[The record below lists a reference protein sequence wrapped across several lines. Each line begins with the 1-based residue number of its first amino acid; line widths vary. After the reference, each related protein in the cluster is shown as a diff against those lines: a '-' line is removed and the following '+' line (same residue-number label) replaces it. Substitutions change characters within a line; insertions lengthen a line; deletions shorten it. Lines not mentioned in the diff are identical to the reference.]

1 MAKKFNS
8 RRNRDSVR
16 PGIGSNDPVW
26 FAKHML
32 GIQPWRKQEEILK
45 ALASH
50 RHVAVRSC
58 NGSGKTFVAALA
70 TLWWIATHDQAIA
83 ITTAPT
89 ERQVKNLLW
98 REIRKIHAQN
108 ADLIGGQISQTKLE
122 IDSTRYAFG
131 FATDKLERFQGFHS
145 PNLLIIVDEASG
157 IPEFVFDAISGCMTT
172 ANSKLIMI
180 GNPTALAGTFYDAFH
195 KNRHLYKTIHISAFD
210 TPAFTGEIP
219 TDQKL
224 PNGIPSKTWVQ
235 RIEMQ
240 RGKDSAEYMCRV
252 LGEYPAEANDT
263 LIPLKNIE
271 RAVKPDS
278 YLHDTVDNHK
288 SQNVMGLDVARFG
301 DAKTVAVIRN
311 GTNVIHIQT
320 LKKSDL
326 MSTTGNALNIARKH
340 NVDTIF
346 VDQVGIGA
354 GVLDRLKEIDNIK
367 AIGINGGSAP
377 NDKQRFL
384 NLRAEMCDELRQR
397 FENQEINIPDD
408 PELVSQLASITYEF
422 NSKGQLK
429 IESKQQIRNQGRQSP
444 DKADALALAFR
455 TIPDEPMIWILGRKS
470 TRRPL
475 DWY

>member
-1 MAKKFNS
+1 
-8 RRNRDSVR
+8 
-16 PGIGSNDPVW
+16 
-26 FAKHML
+26 
-32 GIQPWRKQEEILK
+32 
-45 ALASH
+45 
-50 RHVAVRSC
+50 
-58 NGSGKTFVAALA
+58 
-70 TLWWIATHDQAIA
+70 
-83 ITTAPT
+83 
-89 ERQVKNLLW
+89 
-98 REIRKIHAQN
+98 
-108 ADLIGGQISQTKLE
+108 
-122 IDSTRYAFG
+122 
-131 FATDKLERFQGFHS
+131 
-145 PNLLIIVDEASG
+145 
-157 IPEFVFDAISGCMTT
+157 
-172 ANSKLIMI
+172 
-180 GNPTALAGTFYDAFH
+180 
-195 KNRHLYKTIHISAFD
+195 
-210 TPAFTGEIP
+210 
-219 TDQKL
+219 
-224 PNGIPSKTWVQ
+224 
-235 RIEMQ
+235 
-240 RGKDSAEYMCRV
+240 MCRV

-288 SQNVMGLDVARFG
+288 RQNVMGLDVARFG

-429 IESKQQIRNQGRQSP
+429 IESKQQIRNPRPTKPRQSRRP
-444 DKADALALAFR
+444 
-455 TIPDEPMIWILGRKS
+455 S
-470 TRRPL
+470 TRIPNHPRRTHDL
-475 DWY
+475 DS